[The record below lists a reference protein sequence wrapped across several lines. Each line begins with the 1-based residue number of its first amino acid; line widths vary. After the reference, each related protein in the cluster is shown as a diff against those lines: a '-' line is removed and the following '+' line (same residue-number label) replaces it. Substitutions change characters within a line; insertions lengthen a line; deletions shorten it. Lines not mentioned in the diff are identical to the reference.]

1 MTTGDQEN
9 SHQAVTPSPSEPPGK
24 FERVLD
30 RVSDVLWGLV
40 VLIVLAGA
48 MLFEKVNPDDVR
60 PFATAAGLLGVG
72 HGIHTGAKNFAK
84 RQDK

>member
-30 RVSDVLWGLV
+30 RVSDVPWGLV
-40 VLIVLAGA
+40 VLIVLAWSDA
-48 MLFEKVNPDDVR
+48 
-60 PFATAAGLLGVG
+60 
-72 HGIHTGAKNFAK
+72 I
-84 RQDK
+84 

>member
-9 SHQAVTPSPSEPPGK
+9 SHQAVTPSPTESPSK
-24 FERVLD
+24 FERVVD
-30 RVSDVLWGLV
+30 RVSDVPWGLL
-40 VLIVLAGA
+40 VLIVLAVA
-48 MLFEKVNPDDVR
+48 MLFKYVNPDDVR
-60 PFATAAGLLGVG
+60 AFATAAGLLGVG